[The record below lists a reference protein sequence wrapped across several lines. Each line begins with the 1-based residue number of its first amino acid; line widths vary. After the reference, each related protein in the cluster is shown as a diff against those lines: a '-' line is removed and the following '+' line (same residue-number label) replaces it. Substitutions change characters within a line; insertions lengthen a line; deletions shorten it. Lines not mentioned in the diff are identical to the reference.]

1 MKQAQNPRNKS
12 RGRPAP
18 RKGGGRSNNSS
29 NQGNRSDNRPRGNPK
44 QLLEKYKTQARDALQ
59 SGDRIE
65 AEKWFQYADHYQR
78 VLNDMQAN
86 RAERDEERGRRG
98 RGRRN
103 RPDEAETAEVS
114 EEAAGEETVTE
125 EAAVDPAES
134 EQPVEVHPELD
145 LAAETA
151 VAEDKPK
158 RRTRKPRAEGDET
171 SEPKRRGRKPR
182 EAAEGEGEAPKR
194 RGRKPKAVKEAEEAA
209 SAPEGDEAA

>member
-59 SGDRIE
+59 AGDRIE

-78 VLNDMQAN
+78 VLNEMQAS
-86 RAERDEERGRRG
+86 RGDRDDDRGRRG
-98 RGRRN
+98 RRGHNRN
-103 RPDEAETAEVS
+103 DEADTDTVEDVS
-114 EEAAGEETVTE
+114 EENEADAALDL
-125 EAAVDPAES
+125 ADS
-134 EQPVEVHPELD
+134 DQPVEVHPELD
-145 LAAETA
+145 FSIEEPAADE
-151 VAEDKPK
+151 KPK
-158 RRTRKPRAEGDET
+158 RRGRKPKAEGDEA

>member
-59 SGDRIE
+59 AGDRIE

-86 RAERDEERGRRG
+86 RAERDDERGRRG

-103 RPDEAETAEVS
+103 RNEEADTPETSEETAAEGVA
-114 EEAAGEETVTE
+114 EEAAT
-125 EAAVDPAES
+125 DPAES
-134 EQPVEVHPELD
+134 DQPVEVHPELD
-145 LAAETA
+145 LAAE
-151 VAEDKPK
+151 VAAEEKPK
-158 RRTRKPRAEGDET
+158 RRTRKPRAEADGEDAA
-171 SEPKRRGRKPR
+171 PKRRGRKPR
-182 EAAEGEGEAPKR
+182 EAAEVEDEAPKR
-194 RGRKPKAVKEAEEAA
+194 RGRKPKAVKEAEEVAT
-209 SAPEGDEAA
+209 PEGDEAA